1 MPATDYRA
9 ERTRAFQAWHD
20 VCGVKPAA

>member
-1 MPATDYRA
+1 MTATRA

-20 VCGVKPAA
+20 VCGIKHAA